1 MPGGYVVT
9 IDQGTTSTKVLI
21 VNADARVCGSASRE
35 FTQYYPRSGWVE
47 HDPEEIWQSVVAA
60 LHAAIVDAGVSINDV
75 AAIGL
80 TNQRETTVLWDRR
93 TGRSVHPAIVW
104 HDRRTAEICNDL
116 SSPEVD
122 DLIRSRTGLRLDS
135 YFSATKVAW
144 ILDHVDGLRE
154 RAQRGEIAF
163 GTIDSWLLFKLT
175 GGRIH
180 ATDAT
185 NASRTLLMDLL
196 TTSWD
201 DELCQLLQVPSQVLA
216 PIERSEFF
224 FGESDPSVLGRA
236 VAITAMIG
244 DQQSALFAQGCHRA
258 GQTKN
263 TYGTG
268 SFVLQHTGAVV
279 VDHAPSL
286 VATVA
291 YTGKADE
298 TQYALEGSIFVTGA
312 AIQWLRDGLGII
324 DNAQETEQIVRG
336 LSDNGDVWFVP
347 ALTGLGAPHWD
358 PHARGLLV
366 GMSRGT
372 TSAHLVRAALESIAY
387 QTRDVIDEMN
397 LHSLQPLSE
406 LRVDGGASHNGWL
419 MQFQADVLG
428 VPVVVAESS
437 EATALGAAYAAGIG
451 AGIWKRDD
459 VFKQSSRDAQRYEPT
474 MSKDQRDALFQRWR
488 RALEYSKGWA
498 S

>member
-1 MPGGYVVT
+1 
-9 IDQGTTSTKVLI
+9 
-21 VNADARVCGSASRE
+21 
-35 FTQYYPRSGWVE
+35 
-47 HDPEEIWQSVVAA
+47 
-60 LHAAIVDAGVSINDV
+60 
-75 AAIGL
+75 
-80 TNQRETTVLWDRR
+80 
-93 TGRSVHPAIVW
+93 
-104 HDRRTAEICNDL
+104 
-116 SSPEVD
+116 
-122 DLIRSRTGLRLDS
+122 
-135 YFSATKVAW
+135 
-144 ILDHVDGLRE
+144 
-154 RAQRGEIAF
+154 
-163 GTIDSWLLFKLT
+163 
-175 GGRIH
+175 
-180 ATDAT
+180 
-185 NASRTLLMDLL
+185 
-196 TTSWD
+196 
-201 DELCQLLQVPSQVLA
+201 
-216 PIERSEFF
+216 
-224 FGESDPSVLGRA
+224 
-236 VAITAMIG
+236 
-244 DQQSALFAQGCHRA
+244 
-258 GQTKN
+258 
-263 TYGTG
+263 
-268 SFVLQHTGAVV
+268 
-279 VDHAPSL
+279 